1 MKEGYLVT
9 ALFNA
14 GIFFATSLSISK
26 RVFFVGVFRLFINSG
41 WIRLHAP
48 HQEAVTT
55 TRTNPVALLNLG
67 ISLFVWIFTTL
78 AFALAFAFTFL
89 VFAFAIYYR
98 IEKMSQSD
106 INNSYTFW
114 TMVFF
119 VTAIVFVMLVS
130 WTKNMGI
137 VLGYIAVLS
146 FALYVYKGTWK
157 YLPQ

>member
-1 MKEGYLVT
+1 
-9 ALFNA
+9 
-14 GIFFATSLSISK
+14 
-26 RVFFVGVFRLFINSG
+26 
-41 WIRLHAP
+41 
-48 HQEAVTT
+48 
-55 TRTNPVALLNLG
+55 LG

-78 AFALAFAFTFL
+78 ALALALPFL

-130 WTKNMGI
+130 WTKNMGF
-137 VLGYIAVLS
+137 VFGYIALLS